1 MHPAAVL
8 ANQRDDY
15 LRLYMVFIVQYFF
28 GWGMYYLTRGTL
40 VRHLYA
46 TSIGILI
53 QLYMYGY
60 ETLHTVI
67 LTYGAYILMG
77 VLKRD

>member
-15 LRLYMVFIVQYFF
+15 LRLYMIFIVTYFL
-28 GWGMYYLTRGTL
+28 GWGMYYFAHGTV

-46 TSIGILI
+46 TILGILI
-53 QLYMYGY
+53 QLYMYGN
-60 ETLHTVI
+60 ETLHTFI

-77 VLKRD
+77 VIKRD